1 MAPVPVPEAWNPI
14 APIQKNWDKIEPFH
28 KGYGEVLGGLGTIFG
43 AAAAI
48 ALIAEHGGFPKWPFT
63 RARWNPKPKIDGA
76 EDEVS
81 EDQIV
86 EDELAEIVGTLGKRS
101 LDEDHLDWYDDD
113 LLFESTSLA
122 KRDGLN
128 IKYTAN
134 IGTDEEDEKVADSI
148 KHGIDVVEQEVGD
161 IVDTAVGVGTEIIDD
176 IKKIF
181 GGDGGPKSNETE
193 NADTFAKGNASV
205 ETTARRLVVRFIS

>member
-1 MAPVPVPEAWNPI
+1 MAPVPVAEAWNPI
-14 APIQKNWDKIEPFH
+14 TPIQKNWDKIEPWH
-28 KGYGEVLGGLGTIFG
+28 KGYGEVLGGLGTVFG

-48 ALIAEHGGFPKWPFT
+48 ALIVEHGGLPKWPFT
-63 RARWNPKPKIDGA
+63 RSRWNPKPKIDGG

-113 LLFESTSLA
+113 LFGSMGLVKRNGLIIDYIA
-122 KRDGLN
+122 K
-128 IKYTAN
+128 
-134 IGTDEEDEKVADSI
+134 IGAHDDDNKVTDSI
-148 KHGIDVVEQEVGD
+148 KHGIDVVEQEVDD
-161 IVDTAVGVGTEIIDD
+161 IVDAAVGVGAEIIDD

-181 GGDGGPKSNETE
+181 GGDKGSKSNETE
-193 NADTFAKGNASV
+193 NADTSAKGNTSV
-205 ETTARRLVVRFIS
+205 ETTARHRVVRFID